1 MKYASIDIGT
11 NTLRLLVA
19 EVDSRGA
26 LKPLI
31 YDRAITRL
39 GGGYTEGHGIDGG
52 SAERTLSALEAF
64 KEVLTGEA
72 VESVVATAT
81 SVVRRARNRDRF
93 LREIEERTGIRAEV
107 ISGEEEA
114 RLSLIGVL
122 SVLNDTS
129 GRMLVVDIGGGSTEF
144 IAAEGGALLGSWSM
158 EMGVV
163 HLTEDY
169 LKNDPPEERELRSME
184 ASVSGVLRELKARM
198 EAAHMEP
205 SLYGGGGGS
214 TGARL
219 VGTAGTITTLAAL
232 DQDLDVYDRDKINNY
247 TLTRER
253 VAELYRGLAGI
264 TMREREKILSLEKGR
279 EDLIIP
285 GSAIVFLTMEAFGFG
300 EMTVSDAGL
309 LEGIIIDGVRKGAET
324 EQTEV

>member
-1 MKYASIDIGT
+1 
-11 NTLRLLVA
+11 
-19 EVDSRGA
+19 
-26 LKPLI
+26 
-31 YDRAITRL
+31 
-39 GGGYTEGHGIDGG
+39 
-52 SAERTLSALEAF
+52 
-64 KEVLTGEA
+64 
-72 VESVVATAT
+72 
-81 SVVRRARNRDRF
+81 
-93 LREIEERTGIRAEV
+93 
-107 ISGEEEA
+107 
-114 RLSLIGVL
+114 
-122 SVLNDTS
+122 
-129 GRMLVVDIGGGSTEF
+129 
-144 IAAEGGALLGSWSM
+144 
-158 EMGVV
+158 
-163 HLTEDY
+163 
-169 LKNDPPEERELRSME
+169 
-184 ASVSGVLRELKARM
+184 
-198 EAAHMEP
+198 
-205 SLYGGGGGS
+205 
-214 TGARL
+214 